1 MRYSLTLLALL
12 PVIAYAQIYQYIDP
26 ETGSTKI
33 TNLTPPWY
41 SVNERGNGPRTLL
54 IVRGN
59 VVDDTRRPVDSAT
72 TQRALKQA
80 AELYA
85 AEVPKTPSSQDFNQT
100 LRDQAAQS
108 EANIH
113 NALETVRDTVRK
125 ALPNDPEAQAIAG
138 LMANAPLAKAAA
150 QDQDTLRFNAQLEAQ
165 RRETLLRAQ

>member
-1 MRYSLTLLALL
+1 
-12 PVIAYAQIYQYIDP
+12 
-26 ETGSTKI
+26 
-33 TNLTPPWY
+33 
-41 SVNERGNGPRTLL
+41 LL

>member
-12 PVIAYAQIYQYIDP
+12 PVIAHAQIYQYVDP
-26 ETGSTKI
+26 ETGSKKL
-33 TNLTPPWY
+33 TNMTPPWY
-41 SVNERGNGPRTLL
+41 SANERKNGPRTLL
-54 IVRGN
+54 IVRGHVIN
-59 VVDDTRRPVDSAT
+59 DTSRPTDNAT
-72 TQRALKQA
+72 VQSALKQA

-108 EANIH
+108 QANIH

-125 ALPNDPEAQAIAG
+125 ELPNDPAAQGIAG
-138 LMANAPLAKAAA
+138 LMALKSIQRAAE
-150 QDQDTLRFNAQLEAQ
+150 QDQDTLRFNAQLEQQ